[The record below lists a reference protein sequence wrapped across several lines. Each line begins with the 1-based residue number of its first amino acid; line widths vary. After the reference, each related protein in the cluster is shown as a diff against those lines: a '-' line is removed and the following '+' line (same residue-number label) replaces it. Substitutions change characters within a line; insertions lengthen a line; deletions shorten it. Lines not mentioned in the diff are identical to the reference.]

1 MKRATWG
8 VSVSPPWQRRSL
20 SWARA
25 RCGGG
30 AGPPPLRPPES
41 KRVVKHVQGRA
52 RCDHWVHLIRV
63 LEETFETNTAVGKVL
78 VWPRGCMYYFCYCCI
93 HLTNVTFHPP
103 HAAGSRF
110 EFAFEN
116 TQWRKVRLWPAEWN
130 MTSNFESKRVK
141 VKKNSRMEWS
151 NFEGVAKP
159 QLTQRVKIL
168 PKKDENMA
176 LKTTFSRMDWWNFEE
191 GGKPQLHP
199 PKAVVAESTALPD
212 GAQSVAGA
220 DGVEVVDPT
229 DPTVG
234 EWVDQEDGG
243 VSRPGA
249 VIWWL
254 LTSQ

>member
-30 AGPPPLRPPES
+30 AGPPPRRPPES

-63 LEETFETNTAVGKVL
+63 LEETFETKTVGKSPGVTKRLYVL
-78 VWPRGCMYYFCYCCI
+78 
-93 HLTNVTFHPP
+93 LLLLLHPP
-103 HAAGSRF
+103 DQSYFPSAHAAGSRF

-141 VKKNSRMEWS
+141 VKTFARMEWS

-191 GGKPQLHP
+191 GGKP
-199 PKAVVAESTALPD
+199 
-212 GAQSVAGA
+212 
-220 DGVEVVDPT
+220 
-229 DPTVG
+229 
-234 EWVDQEDGG
+234 
-243 VSRPGA
+243 
-249 VIWWL
+249 
-254 LTSQ
+254 